1 MKKYRLTIWSLLIA
15 SILFIA
21 VNIASNSMLHN
32 IRLDFTENKLYSLSS
47 GTQEILAAIKEPI
60 ILRLYFS
67 KTLAQNH
74 PYLTGYA
81 NRVKDLLLQYKSL
94 AKGKIILSIIEPE
107 PFTEEEDR
115 AVNYG
120 LQGIPVDEA
129 GSELYFGLVATN
141 STTGKEVIPF
151 IQSEREEQLEYD
163 ITKIIANL
171 EVTKPKVIGV
181 LSSLPINGD
190 NEEMAFMRQ
199 GRMPK
204 PWVIWDQMQ
213 EIYQLTLLPSNFA
226 DLPRD
231 IQVLMLVDP
240 QNLSE
245 DGLRAI
251 DKFVMRGGSV
261 LAFLDPYSE
270 VANSA
275 INVMPAE
282 EGNRQNSIAT
292 LQPLLNSW
300 GINIKSNKVVAIKDA
315 GIRIRYQKNGR
326 EAIINYPLWMD
337 LDKKYLASDDLLT
350 ANLEKLTLISPG
362 VIEQTDGATSKFVPL
377 VSSLANAMLV
387 DSQNVVEYRNNP
399 DQILRSFV
407 ADQNIYTMAARITG
421 KIVSAFDPNLSIDKA
436 NIVVMADADFLHDRF
451 WVNIQNF
458 MDNRIVI
465 PTSGNGNFVLSALE
479 SLSGSNALISI
490 RNRGS
495 FARPFD
501 KIHDLQLKS
510 QEKFYQ
516 KEQVL
521 LASLEQTKQKIAD
534 LEANKQQTSQFVL
547 SQAQQNEEDKFRQEL
562 LTTRKELRAVQHALQ
577 KDIKILEFRIKFY
590 NIALLPIII
599 LLVGLFYWV
608 YILRLRRAQYVKK

>member
-47 GTQEILAAIKEPI
+47 GTQEILATIKEPI